1 MAEARDFWLSSGFRL
16 LARNG
21 EGRLTLADDFLRAYF
36 LRPEMLPLP
45 ESCASEVALHDA
57 LVAEPSLAVSAARL
71 AALAVPDAREN
82 YETVLRFRDALT
94 EQDTIEHCYL
104 DLFQSGE
111 IGIPPLFIDQLTHVI
126 LRNILDG
133 CDDPMRLRAAEV
145 LFRDQRVTQ
154 QEGAILLA
162 DDETVRAYA
171 ESGGGAGLGQ
181 LLKESGTSMRS
192 VELDVLSE
200 ANDASYR
207 ARGDRFDYVLDI
219 SFTHPGL
226 DCLCRVFEAWIRHLL
241 DVEVSIQPLESIQD
255 EKWVWHLGLDAV
267 ASGILNDLYRGVE
280 VGEER
285 LARMV
290 SLFRLTFRDPALVL
304 PHVAGRPIYLGM
316 GMTADGVLRLKPQN
330 LLFNLPLAQAA

>member
-1 MAEARDFWLSSGFRL
+1 MAEERQFWLSSGFHL

-21 EGRLTLADDFLRAYF
+21 EGRLTLEDDFLRAYF
-36 LRPEMLPLP
+36 LRPEMLPVP
-45 ESCASEVALHDA
+45 ESCVAEIELHEA
-57 LVAEPSLAVSAARL
+57 LVAEPRLAVSAARL
-71 AALAVPDAREN
+71 AALADPDAREN

-104 DLFQSGE
+104 GLFQSGR
-111 IGIPPLFIDQLTHVI
+111 IDIPPLFIEHLAHVI

-162 DDETVRAYA
+162 DDEAVRAYA
-171 ESGGGAGLGQ
+171 ESGGGAGLGH
-181 LLKESGTSMRS
+181 LLKESGTPMRS

-200 ANDASYR
+200 ANAATYWAR
-207 ARGDRFDYVLDI
+207 ADRFDTVLDI

-226 DCLCRVFEAWIRHLL
+226 DALCRVFEAWIDHLL
-241 DVEVSIQPLESIQD
+241 DVEVAIQPLESVQD
-255 EKWVWHLGLDAV
+255 EKWVWHVGLDGV
-267 ASGILNDLYRGVE
+267 ANGILNDLYHGVE
-280 VGEER
+280 VEEER

-290 SLFRLTFRDPALVL
+290 SLFRLTIRDPALVL
-304 PHVAGRPIYLGM
+304 AHVAGRPIYLGM
-316 GMTADGVLRLKPQN
+316 AMTADGVLRLKPQN
-330 LLFNLPLAQAA
+330 LLYNLPLVQAA